1 MWVPLVVSMSVYPFL
16 IHQHTHLSIHPSI
29 HPSTL
34 PSFFPFFLCYIYPS
48 THSYVKPSTLSSIYP
63 SIHQYIYPSI
73 HPSFHL
79 YICSLSTH
87 ILESYHVADSLPL
100 SPQTSEEELS
110 TSCLNHFL
118 PTESHSGSNIFEY
131 SNSSYSYMWGSR
143 AQCLT
148 SVISLGES
156 QFFKQQTYGEIE
168 LWAGYAKRLGIYGK
182 QVK

>member
-1 MWVPLVVSMSVYPFL
+1 MSTSCCKHVC
-16 IHQHTHLSIHPSI
+16 LSIPHPPTHIFPSI
-29 HPSTL
+29 HQSIHL
-34 PSFFPFFLCYIYPS
+34 PFLLSSLSSSVLFIPPPTHSF

-118 PTESHSGSNIFEY
+118 PTESHSGRNILEY

-156 QFFKQQTYGEIE
+156 QFFKQQT
-168 LWAGYAKRLGIYGK
+168 AGGLC
-182 QVK
+182 